1 MTCDE
6 ECVRSIVKEELSK
19 MPTMQPDA
27 QNNAPKK
34 TKRKSAWNIFLADC
48 TKKQPKGTPLG
59 DRAKACS
66 IEYKELKNK
75 GSLDDFISKLSTQ
88 NSVPSV
94 PPKNKIDDNKDND
107 DIR

>member
-1 MTCDE
+1 
-6 ECVRSIVKEELSK
+6 
-19 MPTMQPDA
+19 MPTIQPDA

-34 TKRKSAWNIFLADC
+34 TKRKSTWNIFLADC

-94 PPKNKIDDNKDND
+94 PLKNNSENNKSEND
-107 DIR
+107 